1 MRVPAHDLIRE
12 PPRFID
18 GPAPAWSLPDRLR
31 AWYRVCRSS
40 DLPAGA
46 VIGWDLPGRSFVL
59 FRGKT
64 DTTVHA
70 LGAHCAHMGTHLG
83 QGKVI
88 GDRLRCP
95 LHHWEWDGA
104 GRCREGGCEPE
115 EVLQETYPVVERY
128 GTVFL
133 FNGARPSH
141 PPPVLSGFPEERSL
155 AISGPPVRLGC
166 PWYAVAANA
175 FDIQHL
181 QAVHGR
187 APRQEPVLSRPDP
200 YHLKLRCASR
210 VTGESPVDRII
221 RWLSGDCVRV
231 EITCFG
237 GSIIAVESDLG
248 RIRSAVMLCLRPLPG
263 GVEIV
268 PIFGLLK
275 GRIPILDALRIRSAR
290 WLYSSYMRKD
300 VAFMVGMRF
309 HPSSG
314 GPPDEVLSGFLEFLG
329 SLPADA

>member
-1 MRVPAHDLIRE
+1 MRATMRE
-12 PPRFID
+12 E
-18 GPAPAWSLPDRLR
+18 APGWSLPGRLH

-46 VIGWDLPGRSFVL
+46 AIGWDLPGRSFVV
-59 FRGKT
+59 FRGKS
-64 DTTVHA
+64 DRTVHA
-70 LGAHCAHMGTHLG
+70 LAAHCAHMGTHLG
-83 QGKVI
+83 GGKVV

-104 GRCREGGCEPE
+104 GRCAAGGCGPGD
-115 EVLQETYPVVERY
+115 VLQETYPVVERY

-133 FNGARPSH
+133 FNGPRASH
-141 PPPVLSGFPEERSL
+141 QPPEFSCFPEERCL
-155 AISGPPVRLGC
+155 VIPGPPVRLGC
-166 PWYAVAANA
+166 PWYAVAANG

-181 QAVHGR
+181 QTVHGR
-187 APRQEPVLSRPDP
+187 APRQEPVLLRPDP

-210 VTGESPVDRII
+210 VTGGSVVDRII
-221 RWLSGDCVRV
+221 RRLSGDCIRL
-231 EITCFG
+231 EITSFG

-248 RIRSAVMLCLRPLPG
+248 SVRSAVMLCLRPLRG
-263 GVEIV
+263 GVEIA

-275 GRIPILDALRIRSAR
+275 DGIPIVDALRIRSAR

-300 VAFMVGMRF
+300 VAFMEGMRF

-314 GPPDEVLSGFLEFLG
+314 GPPDEVLNGFLEFLG